1 MNKDPRFIDFQST
14 RNFLYQNSR
23 TYNERVNKDIL
34 TIYHSTDQTSISNQ
48 LINLEVPLT
57 IDATSEIL
65 LESIQITT
73 MDHDRQNGANGS
85 NIKAST
91 IGFIINIDEFNIK
104 SSSNISLIRDKIF
117 VPYSDYTVNNA
128 NTDHGASLGI
138 NKFYQS
144 SPMKNNYLCTIN
156 PTKLKNITLS
166 VNRLQSSSIS
176 GGNATSPTSEDIFQ
190 NSQMLLQ

>member
-1 MNKDPRFIDFQST
+1 
-14 RNFLYQNSR
+14 
-23 TYNERVNKDIL
+23 
-34 TIYHSTDQTSISNQ
+34 
-48 LINLEVPLT
+48 
-57 IDATSEIL
+57 
-65 LESIQITT
+65 

-91 IGFIINIDEFNIK
+91 IGFIINIEEFNIK

-166 VNRLQSSSIS
+166 VNRLQASSIS
-176 GGNATSPTSEDIFQ
+176 GGHSNSPTSQDIFSNSRNNLGTAGGENGGDIMLIFSINNLQ
-190 NSQMLLQ
+190 NFIVNDNNMNKVFMNPQNDLMNLPSNNYN